1 MKSLFR
7 FACVVLVFTSLSFAE
22 TPREQAWKVLNTGLT
37 NSNIEKRMR
46 AAGELGLLPDDQQA
60 EDAALTALKDSKPEV
75 RAVAAQ
81 ALGEMQAMSAKPQLL
96 EALKD
101 DDVTVILSAAHSLVL
116 MNDEAGYNVFYAVLT
131 GQQKGGQSLLAQQK
145 KMLDDPKKLAGLGFQ
160 TGLGFVPFGGLGL
173 SAFKVITKDD
183 SSPVLAAAAIT
194 LANDKD
200 PKSGQAL
207 SDAAL
212 QQKKWLVRAAAY
224 DAIAK
229 RGDPSLKGTALSGLQ
244 DENDQ
249 VQYAAAAAVIR
260 LSDIEEKHVAK
271 PKPPVHHTPSKK

>member
-1 MKSLFR
+1 MKSLSGY
-7 FACVVLVFTSLSFAE
+7 ACVVLALTSFSFAE
-22 TPREQAWKVLNTGLT
+22 TPREQAWKVLNPGLT

-46 AAGELGLLPDDQQA
+46 AVSELGLLPDDQQA
-60 EDAALTALKDSKPEV
+60 EDAALTALKDDKSEV

-81 ALGEMQAMSAKPQLL
+81 ALGEMQAKTAKPQLL
-96 EALKD
+96 AALKD

-249 VQYAAAAAVIR
+249 VQYAAAAALIR

-271 PKPPVHHTPSKK
+271 PKAPVHHTPSKK

>member
-1 MKSLFR
+1 MR
-7 FACVVLVFTSLSFAE
+7 SLSRFICIVLALTSIASAE
-22 TPREQAWKVLNTGLT
+22 TPREQAWKVLNSGLGD
-37 NSNIEKRMR
+37 SNIEKRMR
-46 AAGELGLLPDDQQA
+46 AVSELGLLLDDKQA
-60 EDAALTALKDSKPEV
+60 EDAALTALKDDKSEV

-81 ALGEMQAMSAKPQLL
+81 ALGEMQATSAKPQLL
-96 EALKD
+96 AALKD
-101 DDVTVILSAAHSLVL
+101 DDVTVILSAAHALVL

-131 GQQKGGQSLLAQQK
+131 GQQKSGQSLLAQQK

-173 SAFKVITKDD
+173 SAFKILTKDD
-183 SSPVLAAAAIT
+183 TSPVLAAAAIT

-260 LSDIEEKHVAK
+260 LSDIEEKPVTK
-271 PKPPVHHTPSKK
+271 PKAQVHRAPSKK

>member
-7 FACVVLVFTSLSFAE
+7 CSFVVVILASISLAE
-22 TPREQAWKVLNTGLT
+22 MPREQAWKVLNIGLT
-37 NSNIEKRMR
+37 DSNIEKRMR
-46 AAGELGLLPDDQQA
+46 AVGELSLLPDDQQA
-60 EDAALTALKDSKPEV
+60 EDAALTALKDDKPEV

-81 ALGEMQAMSAKPQLL
+81 SLGEMQAFNTKPQLL
-96 EALKD
+96 AALKD
-101 DDVTVILSAAHSLVL
+101 DDITVILSAAHALVL
-116 MNDEAGYNVFYAVLT
+116 LKDEAGYNVFYAVLT
-131 GQQKGGQSLLAQQK
+131 GEQKSGQSLLEQQK

-160 TGLGFVPFGGLGL
+160 AGLGFVPFGGLGL
-173 SAFKVITKDD
+173 SAFKIITKDD

-194 LANDKD
+194 LAGDKD

-229 RGDPSLKGTALSGLQ
+229 RGDPSLKGTAL
-244 DENDQ
+244 
-249 VQYAAAAAVIR
+249 
-260 LSDIEEKHVAK
+260 
-271 PKPPVHHTPSKK
+271 